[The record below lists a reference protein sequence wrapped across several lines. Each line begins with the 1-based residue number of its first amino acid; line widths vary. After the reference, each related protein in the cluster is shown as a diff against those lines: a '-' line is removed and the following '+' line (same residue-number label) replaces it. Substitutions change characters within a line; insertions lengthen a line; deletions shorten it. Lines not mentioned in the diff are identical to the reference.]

1 MPTDFKTLFSKMIA
15 EKASDLFVKVGA
27 PAALRVAGKVR
38 FMEGAPFTPD
48 AVNSMFDQVA
58 DPRTRSQFDATG
70 EADTAYELYGVGRFR
85 VNIFRQRGYI
95 GFVYRHIQTRIPD
108 MEDLNLPAATLKKL
122 ASLSRGMVLVTG
134 IAGSGKSTT
143 LAAMINHVNKVQPR
157 HIVTIEDPIEYLFV
171 DDKSVIDQRELGMD
185 TQSFS
190 AALKH
195 VVRQS
200 PDVIMI
206 GEMRDLE
213 TVEAAMAAAE
223 TGHLVFSTLHTVN
236 AMQTVERI
244 INFFPPHQHEFL
256 RMQLALLLEGVV
268 SQRLIPTK
276 DGNARVPAVELMVA
290 TPTVRELLHEGKTKE
305 LYKALK
311 EGSYFGTQTF
321 NQSLKELYARDL
333 ITLEEALTA
342 ADNPDELKLDV
353 RGIVKGTKP
362 GDFDFKF

>member
-1 MPTDFKTLFSKMIA
+1 MAIDFKTLFSKMIS
-15 EKASDLFVKVGA
+15 EKASDLFIKVGA
-27 PAALRVAGKVR
+27 PAALRVAGRVR
-38 FMEGAPFTPD
+38 FLDSSPLTPD
-48 AVNSMFDQVA
+48 AVNSLFDQVA
-58 DPRTRSQFDATG
+58 DPRTRAQFDATG

-85 VNIFRQRGYI
+85 VNVFRQRGYI
-95 GFVYRHIQTRIPD
+95 GFVFRHIQTRIPD
-108 MEDLNLPAATLKKL
+108 LEELNLPAGTLKKISAL
-122 ASLSRGMVLVTG
+122 PRGMVLVTG

-143 LAAMINHVNKVQPR
+143 LAAMLNHTNKTQAR

-171 DDKSVIDQRELGMD
+171 DDKCVIDQRELGMD

-256 RMQLALLLEGVV
+256 RAQLALLLEGVI
-268 SQRLIPTK
+268 SLRLIPTK
-276 DGNARVPAVELMVA
+276 DGSARVPAVELMVA

-305 LYKALK
+305 LYKALR
-311 EGSYFGTQTF
+311 EGAYFGTQTF
-321 NQSLKELYARDL
+321 NQSLKELYAKDM
-333 ITLEEALTA
+333 ITLEEALAA